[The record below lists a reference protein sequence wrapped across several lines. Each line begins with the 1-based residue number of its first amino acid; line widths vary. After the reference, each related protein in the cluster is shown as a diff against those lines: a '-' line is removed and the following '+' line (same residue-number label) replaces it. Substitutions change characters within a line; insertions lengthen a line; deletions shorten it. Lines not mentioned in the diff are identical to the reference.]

1 MLDNIVK
8 YSDNEKYK
16 KKCPDNFLDWYCAA
30 MIQHYSDRF
39 LQLTDDMKLPE
50 FFDAKKE
57 DIGQLVKLLRWLED
71 MATTVY
77 VKSEFVNQ
85 FFLLHGITGTW
96 IWRYPKERICA
107 QRKGWNCTKKKR
119 CQVSIKFIGQSHY
132 RSMFVCTKQTLIRCF
147 KWVFFLVSLA
157 GPRKFFFISMWRR
170 WWMRWLRNESYF
182 FPNQVRGVCGK
193 WLTYSATKKHCI
205 LSELTYLVI

>member
-1 MLDNIVK
+1 MQVVLEGLAYAFAQYSPNEPKDKAKLTDISHFGKGQKDILDVLKEIREDREMLENIVK
-8 YSDNEKYK
+8 YSDNEEYK

-39 LQLTDDMKLPE
+39 LELTDDIKLPD

-85 FFLLHGITGTW
+85 FFLLHGITG
-96 IWRYPKERICA
+96 
-107 QRKGWNCTKKKR
+107 
-119 CQVSIKFIGQSHY
+119 S
-132 RSMFVCTKQTLIRCF
+132 
-147 KWVFFLVSLA
+147 
-157 GPRKFFFISMWRR
+157 
-170 WWMRWLRNESYF
+170 
-182 FPNQVRGVCGK
+182 
-193 WLTYSATKKHCI
+193 
-205 LSELTYLVI
+205 